1 MLTALALPANAKT
14 GHFVLNFDCT
24 GVPAN
29 QVYNV
34 YNYVNNEAHMG
45 DMTYGLTIKGS
56 MTTWIDGNYEGVQFG
71 NSQYQ
76 LNWDGIYFNLPFA
89 GMKKLTLTMKGSYS
103 TGGGTFCAGYTND
116 KGDNFTRFYYSRDT
130 TNPGNDP
137 VELTPVAGTLTEYTF
152 RTAGFQPVNGNLM
165 FKMNSS
171 QKGFY
176 LRLQKMDL
184 TCDVAEIPDMLY
196 TAVTS
201 TSPIDYAA
209 SGLTAYGVTVKDG
222 KAQLTPVSGLTAANS
237 VVLVKGKQ
245 AATYPLV
252 TTNSTT
258 DTGTAVTSEVKI
270 SDGTVKGDGKTVF
283 ALGKDANGIVGF
295 SLVDNGKEVPDGTG
309 YVTVTDATTS
319 TIPLVGQSL
328 AVSAE
333 GYGTLY
339 DGTNNLSVPAGAT
352 AYTYTVANNQLLIS
366 KTYEEGSVIPKAT
379 GVVVKAA
386 EGTYDLPVSTEAG
399 ETDKANMLKGT
410 DTEATTT
417 GDGLFYMLSLNASGD
432 PGSIGFYWGA
442 ENGAAFTCAAHKA
455 YLVAPA
461 TATSAK
467 GWSLDTATTGISHLT
482 TGATNKA
489 DDIYNLSGQ
498 RVDSSYRGIV
508 IRGGKKYFNR

>member
-24 GVPAN
+24 KVPSDS
-29 QVYNV
+29 VYLH
-34 YNYVNNEAHMG
+34 YNYKKKEAYMG
-45 DMTYGLTIKGS
+45 GMTYGLTTTGS
-56 MTTWIDGNYEGVQFG
+56 MPTYISGGFEGVQFG
-71 NSQYQ
+71 SSTYQ
-76 LNWDGIYFNLPFA
+76 LYYDGIYFNLPFA
-89 GMKKLTLTMKGSYS
+89 GMKKLTLTMKGNYP
-103 TGGGTFCAGYTND
+103 TGGGQFWAGYTKDGGGNITKFNYSVD
-116 KGDNFTRFYYSRDT
+116 TNNPAKDPDN
-130 TNPGNDP
+130 
-137 VELTPVAGTLTEYTF
+137 LTLVAGTLTEYTF
-152 RTAGFQPVNGNLM
+152 HTADFNPVNGNLM
-165 FKMNSS
+165 FKMYSGA
-171 QKGFY
+171 KGFY

-184 TCDVAEIPDMLY
+184 TCDVAEVPDMLY

-222 KAQLTPVSGLTAANS
+222 KAQLTPVSGLAAANS
-237 VVLVKGKQ
+237 VVLVKGLQ

-252 TTNSTT
+252 TTNSKT
-258 DTGTAVTSEVKI
+258 DTGTAVTSELKI
-270 SDGTVKGDGKTVF
+270 SDGTVTGDGKTVF

-295 SLVDNGKEVPDGTG
+295 SLVDNGTEVPDGTG

-386 EGTYDLPVSTEAG
+386 EGTYDLPISAEPGEA
-399 ETDKANMLKGT
+399 DKANMLKGT

-417 GDGLFYMLSLNASGD
+417 GNGLFYMLSLNATHD

>member
-24 GVPAN
+24 NVPSD
-29 QVYNV
+29 QVYTI
-34 YNYVNNEAHMG
+34 YNYKKNEAYMG
-45 DMTYGLTIKGS
+45 GMTYGLTTTGS
-56 MTTWIDGNYEGVQFG
+56 MPTYITGGFEGVQFG

-76 LNWDGIYFNLPFA
+76 LNFDGIYFSVPFA
-89 GMKKLTLTMKGSYS
+89 GMTNVTLTMKGNYD
-103 TGGGTFCAGYTND
+103 GGTFWTGYTTD
-116 KGDNFTRFYYSRDT
+116 GGDSFTRLYYSVDAQH
-130 TNPGNDP
+130 PGNDP
-137 VELTPVAGTLTEYTF
+137 DKLTPVAGTLNNYTF
-152 RTAGFQPVNGNLM
+152 RTVGFKPVNGNLM
-165 FKMNSS
+165 FKMNSTV
-171 QKGFY
+171 KGFY
-176 LRLQKMDL
+176 LRVQKIDV
-184 TCDVAEIPDMLY
+184 TCDVAEIPDLLY

-209 SGLTAYGVTVKDG
+209 SGLTAYGVIVKDG
-222 KAQLTPVSGLTAANS
+222 KAVLTPVTGLVAANS
-237 VVLVKGKQ
+237 VVLVKGLQ

-252 TTNSTT
+252 TTNSTK

-270 SDGTVKGDGKTVF
+270 SDGTVTGDGKTVF
-283 ALGKDANGIVGF
+283 ALGKDANGIIGF
-295 SLVDNGKEVPDGTG
+295 NLVDNGTEVPDGTG

-352 AYTYTVANNQLLIS
+352 AYTYTVANNQLRIS
-366 KTYEEGSVIPKAT
+366 KTYEEGSVIPKGT
-379 GVVVKAA
+379 GVVIKAA
-386 EGTYDLPVSTEAG
+386 EGNCDLPVSAEPGEA
-399 ETDKANMLKGT
+399 DKANMLKGT

-461 TATSAK
+461 TATAAK
-467 GWSLDTATTGISHLT
+467 GWSLESATTGISHLT

-489 DDIYNLSGQ
+489 DHIYNLSGQ
-498 RVDSSYRGIV
+498 RVDSNYRGIV
-508 IRGGKKYFNR
+508 IRGGKKYVNR

>member
-1 MLTALALPANAKT
+1 MNRQELFT
-14 GHFVLNFDCT
+14 
-24 GVPAN
+24 
-29 QVYNV
+29 NV
-34 YNYVNNEAHMG
+34 HQGSEKIFYSIYADIQG
-45 DMTYGLTIKGS
+45 AIWIKFWG
-56 MTTWIDGNYEGVQFG
+56 QF
-71 NSQYQ
+71 
-76 LNWDGIYFNLPFA
+76 
-89 GMKKLTLTMKGSYS
+89 
-103 TGGGTFCAGYTND
+103 
-116 KGDNFTRFYYSRDT
+116 R
-130 TNPGNDP
+130 
-137 VELTPVAGTLTEYTF
+137 EYTERKHRPWRIQEYF
-152 RTAGFQPVNGNLM
+152 GAEFPINM
-165 FKMNSS
+165 P
-171 QKGFY
+171 
-176 LRLQKMDL
+176 
-184 TCDVAEIPDMLY
+184 EIPDLLY

-222 KAQLTPVSGLTAANS
+222 KAVLTPVTGLVAANS
-237 VVLVKGKQ
+237 VVLVKGLQ

-270 SDGTVKGDGKTVF
+270 SDGTVTGDGKTVF
-283 ALGKDANGIVGF
+283 ALGKDAKGIVGF
-295 SLVDNGKEVPDGTG
+295 NLVDNGTEVPDGTG

-366 KTYEEGSVIPKAT
+366 KTYEEGSVIPKGT
-379 GVVVKAA
+379 GVVIKAA
-386 EGTYDLPVSTEAG
+386 EGNCDLPVSAESGEA
-399 ETDKANMLKGT
+399 DKANMLKGT

-417 GDGLFYMLSLNASGD
+417 GDGLFYMLSLNASSD

-461 TATSAK
+461 TATAK
-467 GWSLDTATTGISHLT
+467 GWSLESATTGINHLT

-489 DDIYNLSGQ
+489 EAIYNLSGQ
-498 RVDSSYRGIV
+498 RVDSNYRGIV
-508 IRGGKKYFNR
+508 IRGGKKYVNR